1 VARVGILGGTF
12 NPPHIGHVLCAQ
24 EALWELQ
31 LDRVM
36 LIPVHTPPHKEAPE
50 DPGVEHRVELCRR
63 AAAGDPRLEVSRVEA
78 DRPGPSYTVDTL
90 RDLHERAPTQDQLT
104 FIVGGDQAHGLP
116 SWREPEALLEL
127 AELAVAE
134 REGVGRAD
142 IVQALERLGGAAE
155 RVRFF
160 TMPRVDVSS
169 SLVRRRVAAGQ
180 PIRWLVPDAVAA
192 YIESAGLYRGDRL
205 QAPA

>member
-1 VARVGILGGTF
+1 MARVGILGGTF
-12 NPPHIGHVLCAQ
+12 NPPHIGHMLCAQ
-24 EALWELQ
+24 EALWELR
-31 LDRVM
+31 LDRVL

-63 AAAGDPRLEVSRVEA
+63 AATGDPRVEVSRVEA

-90 RDLHERAPTQDQLT
+90 RGLHESAPTHNQLT

-116 SWREPEALLEL
+116 NWREPEALLEL

-134 REGVGRAD
+134 RAGVGRAD
-142 IVQALERLGGAAE
+142 IVEALSGLSGAAE

-169 SLVRRRVAAGQ
+169 SLVRRRVAAGR
-180 PIRWLVPDAVAA
+180 PIRWLVPDGVAE
-192 YIESAGLYRGDRL
+192 YIESAGLYRDRL
-205 QAPA
+205 KVPA